1 MTNTSKSRAVHA
13 RVDACALATL
23 LSYHTELGATF
34 ESLSRLVAFSVID
47 AATIVKNYSWVEEV
61 TDPEQAHRI
70 LDEFVVSGGRERA
83 SQGIVKDALG
93 KIEAGL
99 GGE

>member
-23 LSYHTELGATF
+23 LSCYKDSGPTTISQVVTWA
-34 ESLSRLVAFSVID
+34 VID
-47 AATIVKNYSWVEEV
+47 RAYAGENTGYIRLI

-70 LDEFVVSGGRERA
+70 LDEFVARGGSERA
-83 SQGIVKDALG
+83 TVKDALG